1 MKTLILIISLL
12 VIASSLTCK
21 TSSSQSF
28 NLLESPELSAKLT
41 SDGTLDFP
49 KKLTNGKLNFLNPKK
64 MPFSNSN
71 FKEVKIRMSIYSNP

>member
-41 SDGTLDFP
+41 SDGTLDF
-49 KKLTNGKLNFLNPKK
+49 
-64 MPFSNSN
+64 S
-71 FKEVKIRMSIYSNP
+71 